1 MKKLLMMI
9 GAAAAVGAMLTL
21 SAMADAVRVYDV
33 DDYVTDGLVLH
44 FDGIRNVGATADHV
58 SSATTWANLVLGQP
72 SASFV
77 RADASYGE
85 WRDSGFYFEGR
96 DKPCGAW
103 LDEAVSLG
111 PNMTIQIAVS
121 VDPLAQQSVDT
132 NKRYPAY
139 FYGPS
144 PDFGIYQGSYSGAAS
159 VPKQLTFKK
168 SLTYSSGDSNT
179 KIAEW
184 DGMYASAILGDDS
197 AYLTQSG
204 GFENGVSR
212 TPGKAASQ
220 RYSWGCGVDV
230 NGNCNID
237 RAVIGTFHSVRVYGR
252 ALSESEL
259 AQNRAVDEARY
270 RNEASKGK
278 GNDDVNVVVASNVD
292 GIEGTEESG
301 KWSITGGTHTFTAPT
316 TRVVEFKVY
325 SLNGYTIETWNGTS
339 WDEAVSH
346 VGASYTAST
355 SDPKVRLTWLWT
367 QTPLTTADVSDYVQ
381 DGIVL
386 HFDGIRNVGAT
397 ADHES
402 SATTWAN
409 LGTLGTTHN
418 ATKTSAQSYPSG
430 AADGEWCADGYQFNG
445 KDYFAIG
452 ESVNLGGAATVE
464 LFVNYVTDDA
474 ISKYPVFFG
483 DTSASDGFVVYTTN
497 GGNPYFK
504 QNNANSK
511 SDSDWQ
517 EPYIIAIFDKENS
530 QTSIGDDIPPVWNT
544 GLTLSN
550 LGSAWKYAIGTAGT
564 TDARKKDRML
574 VGTVKSVRVY
584 NRILQD
590 TDLELNRA
598 IDEVRFN
605 GNLTVVNGAIGETG
619 ENGKCSLPS
628 GVYSLDN
635 GTWTITAESVKVEGD
650 GNYWPKLLVETW
662 DEATGEW
669 VADTTRPVWTESY
682 TIDKAALGDSRIR
695 LTWTWGKRI
704 GLIIS
709 IY

>member
-1 MKKLLMMI
+1 M
-9 GAAAAVGAMLTL
+9 
-21 SAMADAVRVYDV
+21 
-33 DDYVTDGLVLH
+33 
-44 FDGIRNVGATADHV
+44 N
-58 SSATTWANLVLGQP
+58 
-72 SASFV
+72 
-77 RADASYGE
+77 
-85 WRDSGFYFEGR
+85 
-96 DKPCGAW
+96 
-103 LDEAVSLG
+103 
-111 PNMTIQIAVS
+111 
-121 VDPLAQQSVDT
+121 
-132 NKRYPAY
+132 
-139 FYGPS
+139 
-144 PDFGIYQGSYSGAAS
+144 
-159 VPKQLTFKK
+159 
-168 SLTYSSGDSNT
+168 
-179 KIAEW
+179 
-184 DGMYASAILGDDS
+184 
-197 AYLTQSG
+197 
-204 GFENGVSR
+204 
-212 TPGKAASQ
+212 
-220 RYSWGCGVDV
+220 V

-259 AQNRAVDEARY
+259 AQNRVVDEARY

-381 DGIVL
+381 GGLVL

-397 ADHES
+397 EAHS
-402 SATTWAN
+402 TSATTWAN

-418 ATKTSAQSYPSG
+418 ATKTSAQSSPSG
-430 AADGEWCADGYQFNG
+430 AADGKWCADGYQFNG

-452 ESVNLGGAATVE
+452 ASVDLGGAATVE
-464 LFVNYVTDDA
+464 LFVNYVTEDA
-474 ISKYPVFFG
+474 ISSYPVFFG
-483 DTSASDGFVVYTTN
+483 DTSATDGFSVYTTKTK
-497 GGNPYFK
+497 GDLYFK

-511 SDSDWQ
+511 SDPNWQ

-550 LGSAWKYAIGTAGT
+550 LGSAWKYAIGTGGA
-564 TDARKKDRML
+564 TDDRKKARML

-584 NRILQD
+584 NRILGD
-590 TDLELNRA
+590 TELELNRA

-605 GNLTVVNGAIGETG
+605 GNLTVVNGAIGDTG
-619 ENGKCSLPS
+619 MNGKCSLPS
-628 GVYSLDN
+628 GVYNLDN

-669 VADTTRPVWTESY
+669 VADTTKPVWTESY

-709 IY
+709 LY